1 MRPRPKT
8 RWMESGLY
16 VLGLVALVSWS
27 KDFLD
32 SRDFQSRE
40 SKSLAEA
47 LGEAGLNAEGTA
59 EAATFTGPPNP
70 GHANRDTPRAMLE
83 PGVLGKLEIPR
94 LGISAIVAEGADLKT
109 LRHAVGHIGSTALP
123 GQQGNCALA
132 GHRDTFL
139 RGLGRVRG
147 DDLIRLVTIG
157 GTHSYRVEWGMVV
170 EPTQVEV
177 LDSTATPSLT
187 LITCYPFEFVGHAP
201 KRFVVRARAVPG
213 ESLPGATAA
222 HATRTGAPTQ

>member
-1 MRPRPKT
+1 MSPRPRT
-8 RWMESGLY
+8 RWIESGLF
-16 VLGLVALVSWS
+16 VLGLVAVVSWS
-27 KDFLD
+27 KEAFD

-40 SKSLAEA
+40 SKSLDSV
-47 LGEAGLNAEGTA
+47 LGGADLNTEGTA
-59 EAATFTGPPNP
+59 EAATLTGPPNP
-70 GHANRDTPRAMLE
+70 GHANRDTPRAMLD

-94 LGISAIVAEGADLKT
+94 LRISAIVAEGADLKT
-109 LRHAVGHIGSTALP
+109 LRHAVGHINSTALP

-139 RGLGRVRG
+139 RGLGGVRG

-201 KRFVVRARAVPG
+201 KRFVVRAREVPT
-213 ESLPGATAA
+213 EAQPGATAA
-222 HATRTGAPTQ
+222 TATRTGTPTQ